1 MSGAA
6 AGLGALGFW
15 LFIAAVVVGGIWY
28 DVRRKESQQ
37 ETLRRIVE
45 SGRDI
50 DPSVIDRVVGASNAK
65 ELERDLRVGALIVL
79 AVSPGLF
86 VFSLFLGMISPEAR
100 AALMGVSLLVAFV
113 GGGMLMAS
121 RHVERHYANG

>member
-1 MSGAA
+1 MSTA

-15 LFIAAVVVGGIWY
+15 LFIAVVVGSGIWY
-28 DVRRKESQQ
+28 DAKRKEIQQ

-50 DPSVIDRVVGASNAK
+50 DPSVIDRVVGTSGAR
-65 ELERDLRVGALIVL
+65 ELERDLRIGAFIVL
-79 AVSPGLF
+79 AVAPGLF

-100 AALMGVSLLVAFV
+100 MAVMGVSALVAFI
-113 GGGMLMAS
+113 GGGLLMAS
-121 RHVERHYANG
+121 RLVERRYTDD

>member
-1 MSGAA
+1 MSAA

-28 DVRRKESQQ
+28 DAKRKESQQ

-45 SGRDI
+45 SGREI
-50 DPSVIDRVVGASNAK
+50 DPAIIDRLVGRSEAR
-65 ELERDLRVGALIVL
+65 ELERDLRIAAMIVL
-79 AVSPGLF
+79 AAAPGLL

-100 AALMGVSLLVAFV
+100 MAVMGVSALVAFV
-113 GGGMLMAS
+113 GAGLLIAS
-121 RHVERHYANG
+121 RLVERRYADR

>member
-1 MSGAA
+1 MSTA

-15 LFIAAVVVGGIWY
+15 LFIAIVVASGIWY
-28 DVRRKESQQ
+28 DAKRKEMQQ

-50 DPSVIDRVVGASNAK
+50 DPGVIDRVVGTGGAK
-65 ELERDLRVGALIVL
+65 DLERDLRIGAFIVL
-79 AVSPGLF
+79 AVAPGLF

-100 AALMGVSLLVAFV
+100 VAIMGVSALVAFV
-113 GGGMLMAS
+113 GGGLLMAS
-121 RHVERHYANG
+121 RLVERRYSDN

>member
-1 MSGAA
+1 MSAA

-15 LFIAAVVVGGIWY
+15 LFIAVVVASGIWY
-28 DVRRKESQQ
+28 DAKRKEMQQ

-50 DPSVIDRVVGASNAK
+50 DPGVIDRVVGTNDAK
-65 ELERDLRVGALIVL
+65 DLERDLRIGALIVL
-79 AVSPGLF
+79 AVAPGLF

-100 AALMGVSLLVAFV
+100 VAIMGVSALVAFV
-113 GGGMLMAS
+113 GGGLLMAS
-121 RHVERHYANG
+121 RLVERRYSDN

>member
-1 MSGAA
+1 MSAA

-15 LFIAAVVVGGIWY
+15 LFIAVVVGSGIWY
-28 DVRRKESQQ
+28 DAKRKEIQQ

-50 DPSVIDRVVGASNAK
+50 DPTVIDRVIGTSGAK
-65 ELERDLRVGALIVL
+65 ELERDLKIGAFIVL
-79 AVSPGLF
+79 AVAPGLF

-100 AALMGVSLLVAFV
+100 MAVMGVSVLVAFI
-113 GGGMLMAS
+113 GGGLLMAS
-121 RHVERHYANG
+121 RLVERRYADH